1 MKDKDASELDE
12 LLGAFAHAD
21 RLAREA
27 ALRRQDA
34 RVAVVQWVERY
45 SVPAGTSDAALDIPA
60 FLRENPPHG
69 TPPHSAGIAP
79 LIGCNC
85 KYCTAANS
93 RATLGA

>member
-27 ALRRQDA
+27 ALHRQEA
-34 RVAVVQWVERY
+34 RIAIVQWVERF
-45 SVPAGTSDAALDIPA
+45 SVPAGTPDGALDIPA

-69 TPPHSAGIAP
+69 SPPHGAGIAP
-79 LIGCNC
+79 LRGCNC
-85 KYCTAANS
+85 EHCNDARS
-93 RATLGA
+93 RARLSE